1 MLREFRHKL
10 TVGMLTAACLLVF
23 GHCGPGDSN
32 SNDNGNDNANDNGG
46 TGNTVD
52 DLPDLS
58 NDDLFGTGEGADVF
72 VPGLVLVGFDQGLTG
87 DTFLQVASATATAIN
102 GTLVDIIPDIQVV
115 TLAVESGSEG
125 AAITLAQQLLSVEYA
140 EANFAGR
147 VATIDG
153 LIPTANSAQFAQYQL
168 FTTNAIKARG
178 LLASGSGGVSVA
190 VLDTGCTL
198 SHPEFS
204 ASALFGGANY
214 VSGSTNVSDDFP
226 GGHGT
231 AVVSLLAAGVNSGV
245 MAGLLPGF
253 DVTVHK
259 VCDGSGLCTL
269 DAVVVGIIGALN
281 GNADFDIT
289 DSEIPLADVINMS
302 FSFSADY
309 RSLARAIFEAERR
322 GVVAVAAAG
331 NNGRSTAATEARYPA
346 GYSTVVSVGATD
358 IEDLAAPFSNR
369 SAEVAVV
376 APGVDLLVAGS
387 GGGYGF
393 VDGTSYAAAQVAAAA
408 AWLLES
414 DGNLTPFEVRS
425 RLNQRGDA
433 LPTGSGFDQTSAR
446 RLNFYAALQNQESPP
461 EAYLIPDSDLTAA
474 AGVALSTLVSGQASS
489 GSTGPIA
496 EAFADEQIYWYGYFP
511 GGDVSFEL
519 IDAGQSQSF
528 VPESVVSSSIDLF
541 LEFIRGIELGES
553 VIAIGILQQAVFV
566 MPDLGGERR
575 AVDIIAIA
583 DGIESA
589 PRTFIYN
596 PLQKGYNIISY
607 KNFESSV
614 LHLRD
619 EEGESFDPGQADI
632 QLLGFGDRPEINW
645 AGGQA
650 AERVQLGSSLDP
662 AYFVVSGDEDDQL
675 LPPIRLGDCVG
686 AAVAEQICGEQ
697 VGLPENEISRV
708 LVRIAESGGT
718 RTATIEVIYVP

>member
-1 MLREFRHKL
+1 M
-10 TVGMLTAACLLVF
+10 AACLLVF
-23 GHCGPGDSN
+23 GHCGPGNSN
-32 SNDNGNDNANDNGG
+32 TNDNGNANGNDNDNANANGG

-58 NDDLFGTGEGADVF
+58 SDDVLGTGEGVDLF
-72 VPGLVLVGFDQGLTG
+72 VPGLILVGFDQGLTG
-87 DTFLQVASATATAIN
+87 DSFLQVASATATAIN
-102 GTLVDIIPDIQVV
+102 GTIVDIIPDIQVATFAV
-115 TLAVESGSEG
+115 TPGSEG
-125 AAITLAQQLLSVEYA
+125 AAITLAEQLLSVEYA
-140 EANFAGR
+140 EADFAGQ
-147 VATIDG
+147 VAAIDG
-153 LIPTANSAQFAQYQL
+153 LIPTAESAQFAQYQL

-190 VLDTGCTL
+190 VLDTGCML
-198 SHPEFS
+198 NHSEFS
-204 ASALFGGANY
+204 ASALVGGANY
-214 VSGSTNVSDDFP
+214 VSGNTNVSDDFP

-231 AVVSLLAAGVNSGV
+231 GVVSLLSAGVNSGV

-259 VCDGSGLCTL
+259 VCFGSGLCPL
-269 DAVVVGIIGALN
+269 DAAVLGIIGALN
-281 GNADFDIT
+281 GNADFDLT
-289 DSEIPLADVINMS
+289 DAEIPLADVINMS

-309 RSLARAIFEAERR
+309 HTLARAIFEAERR
-322 GVVAVAAAG
+322 GVVVVAAAG
-331 NNGRSTAATEARYPA
+331 NNGRSTAATDERYPA

-358 IEDLAAPFSNR
+358 IEDAAAPFSNR
-369 SAEVAVV
+369 SAQVEVV

-393 VDGTSYAAAQVAAAA
+393 VNGTSYAAAQVAAAA

-414 DGNLTPFEVRS
+414 NGDLTPFEVRT

-433 LPTGSGFDQTSAR
+433 LPTGSGFQQTSAR
-446 RLNFYAALQNQESPP
+446 RLNFYAALQNQDAPP
-461 EAYLIPDSDLTAA
+461 EAYFIPDRVLTAA
-474 AGVALSTLVSGQASS
+474 TGVASFTLVSGQVST

-496 EAFADEQIYWYGYFP
+496 EAFSDEHIYWYGYFP
-511 GGDVSFEL
+511 GRGVSFEL
-519 IDAGQSQSF
+519 IDDGQSRSI
-528 VPESVVSSSIDLF
+528 VPESVVPSSIDLF
-541 LEFIRGIELGES
+541 LEFIRGIEPVEP
-553 VIAIGILQQAVFV
+553 VVAIGILQQAVFV

-575 AVDIIAIA
+575 AVDIRAIA
-583 DGIESA
+583 DGIESS

-596 PLQKGYNIISY
+596 PLQKGYNFISY

-645 AGGQA
+645 AGGQSA
-650 AERVQLGSSLDP
+650 DRVQLGSSLDP
-662 AYFVVSGDEDDQL
+662 AYFVVSGEEDDPL
-675 LPPIRLGDCVG
+675 LPPVRLGDCVG

-697 VGLPENEISRV
+697 VGLPENEIARI
-708 LVRIAESGGT
+708 LVQMSESGGT
-718 RTATIEVIYVP
+718 RTATIDVIYVP